1 MKINKTLI
9 NFQIFISQYN
19 NNISQMVSQLQQFSE
34 WIKVRNNSNY
44 EKSRHPNKN

>member
-34 WIKVRNNSNY
+34 
-44 EKSRHPNKN
+44 